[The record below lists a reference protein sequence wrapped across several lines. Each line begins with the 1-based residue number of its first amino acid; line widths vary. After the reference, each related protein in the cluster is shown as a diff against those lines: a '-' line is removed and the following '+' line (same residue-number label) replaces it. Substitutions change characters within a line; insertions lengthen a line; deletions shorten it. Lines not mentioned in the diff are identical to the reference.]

1 MTEIFIAALLVLAIL
16 TLALFFVIRKCV
28 LRLNEKVKQDFFAQL
43 GAYDEHI
50 EQKSRELQE
59 LKEELLRLQEEE
71 PSLAAELGDSGG
83 HYLVLEG
90 SSASYVNMD
99 FYRAYAK
106 VQSEFKDMA
115 YEGMCRRVA
124 QLCQERRDLAVHEYR
139 EIQGIFSRE
148 LQYQM
153 VTLPPDAQREIMA
166 TIAKNSVAKKR
177 ILDAYSREHTV
188 FNFKEFMEF
197 IREYIVR
204 HEATVYV
211 YSQTGEPCIE
221 GAPKQVLFC
230 RREDITEGYIVQ
242 YQDRVYDYS
251 L

>member
-1 MTEIFIAALLVLAIL
+1 MPNSARMTS
-16 TLALFFVIRKCV
+16 TSSK
-28 LRLNEKVKQDFFAQL
+28 
-43 GAYDEHI
+43 
-50 EQKSRELQE
+50 KSRELQE

-188 FNFKEFMEF
+188 FNFKG
-197 IREYIVR
+197 
-204 HEATVYV
+204 VYGV
-211 YSQTGEPCIE
+211 YPGVYRPARGHGLCLLPYRGTLHRRRAKA
-221 GAPKQVLFC
+221 GAFLPPG
-230 RREDITEGYIVQ
+230 GYHRGLYRPIPRQ
-242 YQDRVYDYS
+242 G

>member
-1 MTEIFIAALLVLAIL
+1 MPNSARMTS
-16 TLALFFVIRKCV
+16 TSSK
-28 LRLNEKVKQDFFAQL
+28 
-43 GAYDEHI
+43 
-50 EQKSRELQE
+50 KSRELQE

-153 VTLPPDAQREIMA
+153 VTLPRMPRGRLWRRSQ
-166 TIAKNSVAKKR
+166 R
-177 ILDAYSREHTV
+177 ILLPKSAYWMPIPGNIQCSTS
-188 FNFKEFMEF
+188 KEFMEF

-211 YSQTGEPCIE
+211 YSHTGEPCIE